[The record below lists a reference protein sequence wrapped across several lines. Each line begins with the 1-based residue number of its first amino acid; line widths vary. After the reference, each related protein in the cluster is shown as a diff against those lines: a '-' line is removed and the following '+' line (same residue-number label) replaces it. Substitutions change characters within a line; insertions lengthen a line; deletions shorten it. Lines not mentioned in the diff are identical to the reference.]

1 MASFPTYARVLLAG
15 FGEAAEPG
23 VLRTQMESGPPKQ
36 LKVKSRVMVTR
47 EVSLHFVSKAD
58 YAAFLV
64 FVRTTLHMGADWF
77 TWTDP
82 VDGASKSAR
91 LVEGRLGEARPIAGL
106 PGVATSGWVVPCSI
120 ETWSA

>member
-1 MASFPTYARVLLAG
+1 MAAFPTYARVLLAG
-15 FGEAAEPG
+15 YGETADSG
-23 VLRTQMESGPPKQ
+23 VLRTAMESGPPKQ

-47 EVSLHFVSKAD
+47 EVALHFKTKAD
-58 YAAFLV
+58 YASFLT
-64 FVRTTLHMGADWF
+64 FVRTTLNMGADWF

-91 LVEGRLGEARPIAGL
+91 LVDGRLGEARPLAAMDG
-106 PGVATSGWVVPCSI
+106 GWTVSCAI